1 MCGMVPLG
9 DCPTSPRQP
18 PQRGRA
24 VLAILMLAGGLVH
37 AQSPST
43 SPAPSASPAATLDR
57 ASTTDERLR
66 RLRERKQSIERHVA
80 RLRGQEQSLLADVE
94 RLDLQVRLRT
104 EQLREAQLVLH
115 HASEQRNATSRRLRQ
130 LKAALA

>member
-24 VLAILMLAGGLVH
+24 VLAILMLAGGLVP

-43 SPAPSASPAATLDR
+43 SPAPAAPPAPTLR
-57 ASTTDERLR
+57 RPPTTDERLR
-66 RLRERKQSIERHVA
+66 RVRQRKQSIQRDGARPRRPEQNPLA
-80 RLRGQEQSLLADVE
+80 DLERLRLEG
-94 RLDLQVRLRT
+94 
-104 EQLREAQLVLH
+104 
-115 HASEQRNATSRRLRQ
+115 
-130 LKAALA
+130 